1 MRQFADL
8 LQVKQ
13 MLRID
18 SDDQNM
24 ILSQLVIAASETV
37 AEYIKLPAETSD
49 ADVPYQVRIAT
60 IILVG
65 HLLRG
70 PDNDVE
76 GNFDTGLP
84 APVKSLLYPLRMLT
98 LA

>member
-1 MRQFADL
+1 MRQFTDIY
-8 LQVKQ
+8 QVKQ

-18 SDDQNM
+18 SDDQNL
-24 ILSQLVIAASETV
+24 ILDQLVIAASEAI
-37 AEYIKLPAETSD
+37 AEYIKLPTEAAD
-49 ADVPYQVRIAT
+49 DDVPYQVRIAT
-60 IILVG
+60 VMLVG

-76 GNFDTGLP
+76 GAFETGLP